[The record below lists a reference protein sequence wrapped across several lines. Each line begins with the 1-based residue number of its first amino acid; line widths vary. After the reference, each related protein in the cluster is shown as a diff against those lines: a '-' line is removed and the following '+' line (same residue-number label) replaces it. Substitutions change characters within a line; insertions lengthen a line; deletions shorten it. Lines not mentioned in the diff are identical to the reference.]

1 MGERKIFLYYIWY
14 RLVMENLIT
23 SDPEILGGK
32 PIIRGTRI
40 SVEFLLKLIKAQTP
54 IEEILEDY
62 PSITKDVLDRFL
74 HLASIFQKELNN
86 VDLTT
91 YLQEEIL
98 D

>member
-1 MGERKIFLYYIWY
+1 MM
-14 RLVMENLIT
+14 MENLIT

-54 IEEILEDY
+54 VEEILDDY
-62 PSITKDVLDRFL
+62 PSITRDVLDQFL
-74 HLASIFQKELNN
+74 RLASIFQKELCD

-91 YLQEEIL
+91 YFQEKRL
-98 D
+98 DQ